1 MIRKQGSKYVVKSS
15 SGRTLGTH
23 TTRKAAVAQLRA
35 VEASK
40 HKEERGHKEGRRH
53 KEERGSRRR
62 K

>member
-40 HKEERGHKEGRRH
+40 A
-53 KEERGSRRR
+53 RR
-62 K
+62 KK